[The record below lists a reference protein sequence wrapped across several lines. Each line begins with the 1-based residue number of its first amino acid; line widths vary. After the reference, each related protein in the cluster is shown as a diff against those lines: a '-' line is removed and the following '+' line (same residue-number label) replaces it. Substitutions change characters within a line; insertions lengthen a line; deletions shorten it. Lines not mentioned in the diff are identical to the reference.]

1 MATLDDIWDEPA
13 EATPARPRP
22 TPRTDDDEEGAI
34 APSRR
39 RQALFLDS
47 DDDEPS
53 PSARKPTAAPDLDD
67 VFAGLGDDDDDGPTP
82 QTPARGARASSPFT
96 PHAVLP
102 SSSPPRDWKD
112 GGAAAPAEGA
122 PKKRV
127 QAKLDEARLLGSD
140 GFPALLKQTR
150 GFVPKGKG
158 HEVRAPWRV
167 RMLLQLTRRC
177 SPQQADLNR
186 LMSLY
191 QFWAHRMYP
200 KTQFRDTVK
209 TVEKLCHSKRMHV
222 SLCPLPPPR
231 RRA

>member
-47 DDDEPS
+47 DDDEPG

-102 SSSPPRDWKD
+102 SSSPPSFQSR
-112 GGAAAPAEGA
+112 GGTSRERPE
-122 PKKRV
+122 
-127 QAKLDEARLLGSD
+127 EAR
-140 GFPALLKQTR
+140 A
-150 GFVPKGKG
+150 
-158 HEVRAPWRV
+158 
-167 RMLLQLTRRC
+167 
-177 SPQQADLNR
+177 
-186 LMSLY
+186 
-191 QFWAHRMYP
+191 
-200 KTQFRDTVK
+200 
-209 TVEKLCHSKRMHV
+209 SKAR
-222 SLCPLPPPR
+222 
-231 RRA
+231 